1 MKSLYESILDDEDEV
16 IGNIVK
22 HHTNPF
28 VKLKHYYDNPET
40 KKQWKSYVDEII
52 SELKLP
58 SGISYITFDGFITF
72 KLSKTSDTIFDVI
85 FKDESMKNAVKDG
98 ASCLL
103 VDNTKSYS
111 ERSKFGP
118 NVRRWVE
125 VFKNKYDF
133 KNHERNRVWSY
144 IEK

>member
-1 MKSLYESILDDEDEV
+1 MKSLYESILDDELSD
-16 IGNIVK
+16 NIVK
-22 HHTNPF
+22 HYTNPF

-40 KKQWKSYVDEII
+40 NKKWKSYVDEII
-52 SELKLP
+52 KELKLP
-58 SGISYITFDGFITF
+58 SGISYRTLDGFISF
-72 KLSKTSDTIFDVI
+72 ELSKTSDTIFDLI
-85 FKDESMKNAVKDG
+85 FKDESMIHSVKDG

-133 KNHERNRVWSY
+133 KNHERNHIWSY